1 VAAASEEAVVDDM
14 KIVVTGGA
22 GFIGAHS
29 ARVLLSRGHEVH
41 AVDDLSHGKR
51 EAVPEGAKLHVLDVR
66 SREMIALAESLR
78 PDAILHLAA
87 QMDVR
92 KSVADPA
99 DDASINVLGT
109 INTLEAARRAGT
121 KRFVFASSGG
131 AVYGEQDRF
140 PCDESHPRRPASPY
154 GTSKL
159 CGEEYLLLWT
169 RLHGLSTLALR
180 YANVY
185 GPGQDPMGEA
195 GVVAIFCGKMLKGET
210 PIINGDGL
218 QTRDY
223 VYVEDVALAN
233 ALGLEGSANGA
244 LNVGTGRETNVV
256 EIAQGLK
263 AALGFT
269 GEIKH
274 GPPAPGEQRRS
285 VIDPSAIGSVLGW
298 RPKVR
303 LDDGLPRTARWFS
316 DRQRS

>member
-1 VAAASEEAVVDDM
+1 M
-14 KIVVTGGA
+14 KIIVTGGA

-29 ARVLLSRGHEVH
+29 GRVLLGRGHELHV
-41 AVDDLSHGKR
+41 VDDLSHGKR
-51 EAVPEGAKLHVLDVR
+51 EAVPPGATLHVLDVR
-66 SREMIALAESLR
+66 SPEFLKLSAALK
-78 PDAILHLAA
+78 PDAVLHLAA

-109 INTLEAARRAGT
+109 VNALEAARRGGA

-131 AVYGEQDRF
+131 AVYGEQEQF
-140 PCDESHPRRPASPY
+140 PCSESHPRRPASPY

-159 CGEEYLLLWT
+159 CGEEYLLLWS

-210 PIINGDGL
+210 ATINGDGL

-233 ALGLEGSANGA
+233 ALGLESQVTGA
-244 LNVGTGRETNVV
+244 LNVGTGKETNVV
-256 EIAQGLK
+256 EIARGL
-263 AALGFT
+263 ARALGVS
-269 GEIKH
+269 KMPQH
-274 GPPAPGEQRRS
+274 GPPAAGEQRRS
-285 VIDPSAIGSVLGW
+285 VIDPAAIGKALGW
-298 RPKVR
+298 RPTVQ
-303 LDDGLPRTARWFS
+303 LEDGLDRTAKWFAG
-316 DRQRS
+316 R